1 MLLVGLHL
9 FLSACNLTVV
19 SCSSVNKFMK
29 KAMFPVGYR
38 VPAVIVSTSAASRH
52 HLYGNS
58 TR

>member
-9 FLSACNLTVV
+9 FLSAHNLTVV
-19 SCSSVNKFMK
+19 SYSSVNRFMK

-38 VPAVIVSTSAASRH
+38 VPAVIVSTSEASRH
-52 HLYGNS
+52 HLYGTS